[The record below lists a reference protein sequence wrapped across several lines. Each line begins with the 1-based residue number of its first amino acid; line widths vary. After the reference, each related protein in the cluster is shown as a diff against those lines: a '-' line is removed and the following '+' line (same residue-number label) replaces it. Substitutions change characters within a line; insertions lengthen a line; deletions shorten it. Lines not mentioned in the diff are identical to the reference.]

1 MSKSTHIPAAW
12 VERHASGANLSRGSS
27 AGVRILSTA
36 TDLFARFGYNGVST
50 RDIASAAQVNEVT
63 IYRHYPRK
71 HDLYIAVLES
81 ELQQV
86 YFRGDLLARI
96 AEASDGRTVLERT
109 FELLA
114 KTLLH
119 KPEILRLLQYSALDL
134 NENFDPLVRRHL
146 GELVEV
152 LARYLEP
159 WIKKGELRCPSAKTA
174 ILTLIGILISHNS
187 LQRVFVG
194 EGLSPD
200 NMFAAYAGFTIQE
213 QAAAEK
219 PVICK
224 EALDA
229 DAREMNAD

>member
-1 MSKSTHIPAAW
+1 M
-12 VERHASGANLSRGSS
+12 
-27 AGVRILSTA
+27 RILSTA

-63 IYRHYPRK
+63 VYRHYPRK
-71 HDLYIAVLES
+71 HDLYVAVLES

-96 AEASDGRTVLERT
+96 AEASDGRTALART

-114 KTLLH
+114 KTLMH
-119 KPEILRLLQYSALDL
+119 KPEILRLLQYSALEL

-159 WIKKGELRCPSAKTA
+159 WVKRGELRCTNAKTV
-174 ILTLIGILISHNS
+174 ILTLIGIVISHNS
-187 LQRVFVG
+187 LQRVFMS
-194 EGLSPD
+194 ERLSPD
-200 NMFAAYAGFTIQE
+200 RMFEAYAGFTILE
-213 QAAAEK
+213 RAAPEEPAIRQQPLAPASLAVSAE
-219 PVICK
+219 
-224 EALDA
+224 
-229 DAREMNAD
+229 

>member
-1 MSKSTHIPAAW
+1 M
-12 VERHASGANLSRGSS
+12 
-27 AGVRILSTA
+27 RILSTA

-63 IYRHYPRK
+63 VYRHYPRK
-71 HDLYIAVLES
+71 HDLYVAVLES

-96 AEASDGRTVLERT
+96 AEASDGRTALART

-114 KTLLH
+114 KTLMH
-119 KPEILRLLQYSALDL
+119 KPEILRLLQYSALDM

-159 WIKKGELRCPSAKTA
+159 WVKRGELRCTNAKTV
-174 ILTLIGILISHNS
+174 ILTLIGIVISHNS
-187 LQRVFVG
+187 LQRVFMG
-194 EGLSPD
+194 ERLSPD
-200 NMFAAYAGFTIQE
+200 RMFEAYAGFTIPE
-213 QAAAEK
+213 RAAPE
-219 PVICK
+219 
-224 EALDA
+224 EAAIRQQPLDPA
-229 DAREMNAD
+229 SLAVSAK